1 MAQQNTS
8 NTDADTAIVDYPA
21 PSPLN
26 RIGIK
31 VGLGLGLG
39 LLFSLFVIGALVS
52 LFQAR
57 IVDEKVRQITEVEEP
72 TSAAAYEMEIN
83 VIGVTGMSQLQEGLS
98 HPLGPAGI
106 GRQHAR
112 KGLGEDAT

>member
-31 VGLGLGLG
+31 VGLGLGL
-39 LLFSLFVIGALVS
+39 LLSLFVIGALVS

-83 VIGVTGMSQLQEGLS
+83 VIGVAGMSQLQEGLS